1 MRMNREQRGGFLV
14 GVLVGVLAGML
25 VSLAI
30 AIYVTKMPVPFVN
43 KVPQR
48 SPAADQAEAERNRSW
63 DPNAPLAGAKGNG
76 KAGGAAAGTTP
87 AAVAPAS
94 APTSARDP
102 AAILA
107 GKTPPAADNTPIAGA
122 VSALP
127 QADPFLYFV
136 QAGAYAKSDDADQ
149 QRARLAMMGV
159 TAKVIE
165 REQSGRTVYR
175 VRVGPYEKKDE
186 AEAMRDRL
194 KNEGVDSALVRVNK

>member
-1 MRMNREQRGGFLV
+1 MHMNRQQRGGFLV

-43 KVPQR
+43 KVLQR
-48 SPAADQAEAERNRSW
+48 SPAAEQAEAERNRNW
-63 DPNAPLAGAKGNG
+63 DPNAPLAGKGNG
-76 KAGGAAAGTTP
+76 KAAG
-87 AAVAPAS
+87 AS
-94 APTSARDP
+94 APGAAPAASAPPSARDP

-107 GKTPPAADNTPIAGA
+107 GKTPPAADNTPIPGA

-136 QAGAYAKSDDADQ
+136 QAGAYAKNDDADQ

>member
-1 MRMNREQRGGFLV
+1 
-14 GVLVGVLAGML
+14 VLAGML

-48 SPAADQAEAERNRSW
+48 SPAADQAEAERNRNW
-63 DPNAPLAGAKGNG
+63 DPNAPLAGTKGNG
-76 KAGGAAAGTTP
+76 KTAG
-87 AAVAPAS
+87 AS
-94 APTSARDP
+94 APGTAPAAAPAASAPPSARDP

-136 QAGAYAKSDDADQ
+136 QAGAYAKGDDADQ

>member
-1 MRMNREQRGGFLV
+1 MNRRQRGGFLV
-14 GVLVGVLAGML
+14 GVLVGLLAGML

-30 AIYVTKMPVPFVN
+30 AMYVTKMPVPFVN

-48 SPAADQAEAERNRSW
+48 SPAQDEAEAERNRKW
-63 DPNAPLAGAKGNG
+63 DPNAPLAGKGNG
-76 KAGGAAAGTTP
+76 KAASAAASAAAP
-87 AAVAPAS
+87 AAS
-94 APTSARDP
+94 APSSTRDP

-107 GKTPPAADNTPIAGA
+107 GKTPPSPDNTPIAGA